1 MFRLK
6 PLLMTAGLVGSLFGF
21 ACGPVSAQV
30 APVQPAPS
38 ALQGPEQ
45 RVALVIGNAHY
56 QNAPQLA
63 NPDDDAQSMAQFLNS
78 AGFEVVAATDLTQ
91 NDMLRVVQDFS
102 AKVAS
107 RGPNTVAM
115 VYYAGH
121 GVQLAGENYLVP
133 VDAKVSNPTEL
144 VNNSVRLVDVMSTL
158 ETIPSR
164 MRIVILDA
172 CRNNPFPS
180 VNDAGRG
187 LAIVDAPNGSIV
199 GYSTAPGAEALDGT
213 NGHSPYTQAFLN
225 VAREPNVPIEQLF
238 KRVRLQVNQSTS
250 GAQIPWESS
259 SLTSDFTFFG
269 DTAVAA
275 NRAPVNAPVVQMA
288 SNLPSRSTRQA
299 YDYVVSEGR
308 PEYYQEFIQMYPHDP
323 LCDHV
328 RWLLNNL
335 LLSQAWHKAVLVNSP
350 VGYKTFYDSYGN
362 SPYAQMALKLQVQP
376 KQIPLM
382 QATKFLAPQNIAPT
396 FKIGNLG
403 QPKYMPLTQQ
413 GNGGGQINGNLPIV
427 QKPVDGNVIGKL
439 GNGGQVVNLPAGN
452 NNQPGQQNGTPS
464 STPGKIVTLPAPTN
478 TTNNNGGI
486 GKIVTLPATN
496 NKPDSGNVNGK
507 PGKIVSMP
515 VNVGKGGTNVATKP
529 VNVQT
534 QNNPIRVNNGNTG
547 IVKLNNTPV
556 NKVQVQNNVQT
567 NRPQFNTTPNRMVN
581 SNNNFRQ
588 SMNQAPSMG
597 GGGNHRGFMH

>member
-1 MFRLK
+1 MFRLR
-6 PLLMTAGLVGSLFGF
+6 PFLMTASLLGSLFGF

-30 APVQPAPS
+30 APVEPAPT

-45 RVALVIGNAHY
+45 RVALVIGNSNY

-63 NPDDDAQSMAQFLNS
+63 NPDNDADSMAKFLNS

-102 AKVAS
+102 AKVSA

-133 VDAKVSNPTEL
+133 VDAKVSSQTEL

-172 CRNNPFPS
+172 CRNNPFPN

-199 GYSTAPGAEALDGT
+199 GYSTAPGAEAQDGT
-213 NGHSPYTQAFLN
+213 GGHSPYTQAFLN

-238 KRVRLQVNQSTS
+238 KRVRLEVNQTTS

-299 YDYVVSEGR
+299 YDYVVSEAR
-308 PEYYQEFIQMYPHDP
+308 PEYYQEFITMYPHDP

-335 LLSQAWHKAVLVNSP
+335 LLTQAWHKTVLANSP
-350 VGYKTFYDSYGN
+350 VAYKNFYDSYGN
-362 SPYAQMALKLQVQP
+362 TPYAQVALKLQMQP

-403 QPKYMPLTQQ
+403 QPKYMPLQQ
-413 GNGGGQINGNLPIV
+413 GNGGAQVNGNLLPIV
-427 QKPVDGNVIGKL
+427 QKSGDNNGIGKL
-439 GNGGQVVNLPAGN
+439 GNGGQIVNLPAGQQPAQPAERHAVADPGQDRHPACADQHHDHQGRHRQDRDAACDQQYAEWYCQRHDQRESWQDREHAGQCRQGRHDHRCEARQRSEPEQSDPHQQRREDQQ
-452 NNQPGQQNGTPS
+452 QPGEQGAGAEQHPPAVQHDQPDRQQRQQQLPPVDEPE
-464 STPGKIVTLPAPTN
+464 PGW
-478 TTNNNGGI
+478 
-486 GKIVTLPATN
+486 
-496 NKPDSGNVNGK
+496 
-507 PGKIVSMP
+507 
-515 VNVGKGGTNVATKP
+515 
-529 VNVQT
+529 
-534 QNNPIRVNNGNTG
+534 
-547 IVKLNNTPV
+547 
-556 NKVQVQNNVQT
+556 
-567 NRPQFNTTPNRMVN
+567 
-581 SNNNFRQ
+581 
-588 SMNQAPSMG
+588 
-597 GGGNHRGFMH
+597 

>member
-6 PLLMTAGLVGSLFGF
+6 PLLMTASLVGSLFGF

-30 APVQPAPS
+30 APVEPAPTV
-38 ALQGPEQ
+38 LQGPEQ
-45 RVALVIGNAHY
+45 RVALVIGNSNY

-63 NPDDDAQSMAQFLNS
+63 NPDNDAQSMAQFLNS

-133 VDAKVSNPTEL
+133 VDAKVASPTEL

-172 CRNNPFPS
+172 CRNNPFPD

-199 GYSTAPGAEALDGT
+199 GYSTAPGTEALDGT
-213 NGHSPYTQAFLN
+213 GGHSPYTQAFLN
-225 VAREPNVPIEQLF
+225 AAREPNVPIEQLF
-238 KRVRLQVNQSTS
+238 KRVRLQVNQTTS

-275 NRAPVNAPVVQMA
+275 NRAPVKAPIVQMA

-328 RWLLNNL
+328 RWLLNNI

-350 VGYKTFYDSYGN
+350 VAYKTFYDSYGN
-362 SPYAQMALKLQVQP
+362 SPYAQIALKLQAQP

-403 QPKYMPLTQQ
+403 QPKYMPLQQ
-413 GNGGGQINGNLPIV
+413 GNNGGQINGNLPVV
-427 QKPVDGNVIGKL
+427 QKLGDNNVIGKP
-439 GNGGQVVNLPAGN
+439 GNGGQIVNLPAGN
-452 NNQPGQQNGTPS
+452 NNQQNGTPS
-464 STPGKIVTLPAPTN
+464 QTPGKIVTLPAPAN
-478 TTNNNGGI
+478 TTNANGGS

-496 NKPDSGNVNGK
+496 SKPDGGNGNGN

-515 VNVGKGGTNVATKP
+515 VNVGKGGTKVDVRP
-529 VNVQT
+529 VVQT
-534 QNNPIRVNNGNTG
+534 QNNPIRVNNG
-547 IVKLNNTPV
+547 VKINNNPV
-556 NKVQVQNNVQT
+556 NKVQVQNNVQ
-567 NRPQFNTTPNRMVN
+567 NKRPQLNTMPARTVN
-581 SNNNFRQ
+581 SGNNFRQ
-588 SMNQAPSMG
+588 SMNQAPSMSG
-597 GGGNHRGFMH
+597 GGNNHRGFMH

>member
-6 PLLMTAGLVGSLFGF
+6 STLMTAGLLGSLFGF

-30 APVQPAPS
+30 APVEPAAPS

-45 RVALVIGNAHY
+45 RVALVIGNSNY

-63 NPDDDAQSMAQFLNS
+63 NPDNDAQSMAQFLNS
-78 AGFEVVAATDLTQ
+78 AGFEVISATDLGQ

-102 AKVAS
+102 AKVSA

-133 VDAKVSNPTEL
+133 VDAKVSNQTEL
-144 VNNSVRLVDVMSTL
+144 VNDSVRLVDVMSTL

-172 CRNNPFPS
+172 CRNNPFPN

-199 GYSTAPGAEALDGT
+199 GYSTAPGAEALDGAG
-213 NGHSPYTQAFLN
+213 GHSPYTQAFLN

-238 KRVRLQVNQSTS
+238 KRVRLQVNQTTS

-323 LCDHV
+323 LCDHI
-328 RWLLNNL
+328 RWLLSNL
-335 LLSQAWHKAVLVNSP
+335 LLSQAWHQAVLANSP
-350 VGYKTFYDSYGN
+350 IGYQAFYKNYGN
-362 SPYAQMALKLQVQP
+362 SPYAQMALKLETQP
-376 KQIPLM
+376 KLIPLM

-396 FKIGNLG
+396 LKVGNLG
-403 QPKYMPLTQQ
+403 QPKYMPLIQQ
-413 GNGGGQINGNLPIV
+413 GNGGSQINTNLPIV
-427 QKPVDGNVIGKL
+427 QKPVDNI
-439 GNGGQVVNLPAGN
+439 
-452 NNQPGQQNGTPS
+452 
-464 STPGKIVTLPAPTN
+464 GKIVTLPAPTN
-478 TTNNNGGI
+478 TTTNNGGI
-486 GKIVTLPATN
+486 GKIVTLPVASTTQN
-496 NKPDSGNVNGK
+496 TGNANSN
-507 PGKIVSMP
+507 PGKVVSMP
-515 VNVGKGGTNVATKP
+515 VTISKAGSTVEVWTNDVKTT
-529 VNVQT
+529 NVQT
-534 QNNPIRVNNGNTG
+534 QNQPIRVNND
-547 IVKLNNTPV
+547 VKLNNNPV
-556 NKVQVQNNVQT
+556 NKVQVQNN
-567 NRPQFNTTPNRMVN
+567 RPQFNAIV
-581 SNNNFRQ
+581 SGGGNNVRQ
-588 SMNQAPSMG
+588 SMNQSPSMN
-597 GGGNHRGFMH
+597 GGNDHRGSFLH